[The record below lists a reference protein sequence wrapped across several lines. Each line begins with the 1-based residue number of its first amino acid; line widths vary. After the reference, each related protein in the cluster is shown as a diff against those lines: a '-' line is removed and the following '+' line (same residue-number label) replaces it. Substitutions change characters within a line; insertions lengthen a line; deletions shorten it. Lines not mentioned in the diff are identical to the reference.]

1 MFSIG
6 FPHVRQ
12 FPLPKITGV
21 TKFVGNGI
29 FNQSKKL
36 WITFPFWYLTGSG
49 QWRINPWAS
58 STRYIFLARV
68 LLMSLHLGM
77 SKPSSSSS
85 SSANSSK
92 AFFLSLDGVLTY
104 LFILLVIILWIFL

>member
-6 FPHVRQ
+6 FPHVRH

-21 TKFVGNGI
+21 AKFVGNGI

-68 LLMSLHLGM
+68 LLMSLHQIIEQ
-77 SKPSSSSS
+77 
-85 SSANSSK
+85 SA
-92 AFFLSLDGVLTY
+92 A
-104 LFILLVIILWIFL
+104 LVFEKVSYKIMEAL